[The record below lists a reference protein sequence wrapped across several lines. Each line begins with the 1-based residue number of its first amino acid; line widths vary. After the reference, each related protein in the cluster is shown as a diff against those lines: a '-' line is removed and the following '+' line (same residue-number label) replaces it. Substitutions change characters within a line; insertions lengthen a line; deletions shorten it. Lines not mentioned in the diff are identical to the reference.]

1 MTRPSVP
8 QSELR
13 PLRRDMQIIFQDPY
27 SSPEPA
33 HDRRDI
39 VGEAMRCTGSRRAPT
54 RRKRVVR
61 APQARSACGPHA
73 AATRTSSRAGSASAS
88 ASPAR
93 WPVEPEL
100 IVCDEP
106 VSALDVS
113 IQAQVV
119 NLLMDLQE
127 ELGLAYLFIAHDLS
141 VVEHISRPRG
151 VMYLGRIVEQA
162 PVEKLYLCTRH
173 PLHPYPD
180 RAAPLEG
187 DVPCRSPDPIRG
199 ALARSP
205 AERRRSPDP
214 ARGRRPERPLT
225 LPDVV
230 RLAKELGS
238 ALDAAHDA
246 GVLHRDVK
254 PENVFLAPFGAKIGD
269 FGIAR
274 VPDASV
280 TRTGMGVVGTPAYAA
295 PEVLRGKDPSP
306 SPKADQ
312 FLARRDRLR
321 GPHGRA
327 CLPGRRSHQRGRA
340 DRPEHPRRGHPT
352 RSPREAAKQATAV
365 LRRGMAKDPAARFGS
380 CTELADALEA
390 ALGSSAIAPTVPSAR
405 REARPGRSLSVLL
418 GLVIVVGLAAIVL
431 TRATGPKTP
440 GPPAS
445 AEPTTKPQPKPK
457 PHAVK
462 PPPKPQEP
470 KGADATPPPQAP
482 ASEPDGG
489 LESP

>member
-1 MTRPSVP
+1 MGRVFLATDGVLGRKVAIKV
-8 QSELR
+8 LR
-13 PLRRDMQIIFQDPY
+13 DDLGLGAEARAHLDARLRI
-27 SSPEPA
+27 
-33 HDRRDI
+33 
-39 VGEAMRCTGSRRAPT
+39 EAR
-54 RRKRVVR
+54 
-61 APQARSACGPHA
+61 A
-73 AATRTSSRAGSASAS
+73 AALVTHPNVVVLHDMGDD
-88 ASPAR
+88 
-93 WPVEPEL
+93 PE
-100 IVCDEP
+100 V
-106 VSALDVS
+106 
-113 IQAQVV
+113 
-119 NLLMDLQE
+119 
-127 ELGLAYLFIAHDLS
+127 G
-141 VVEHISRPRG
+141 
-151 VMYLGRIVEQA
+151 
-162 PVEKLYLCTRH
+162 LYLVFEH
-173 PLHPYPD
+173 VDGPSL
-180 RAAPLEG
+180 RARLEKG
-187 DVPCRSPDPIRG
+187 
-199 ALARSP
+199 
-205 AERRRSPDP
+205 
-214 ARGRRPERPLT
+214 PLT

-312 FLARRDRLR
+312 FSLAATVYEALT
-321 GPHGRA
+321 GERA
-327 CLPGRRSHQRGRA
+327 FPGDDLISVAAQIGQSTPA
-340 DRPEHPRRGHPT
+340 EVT
-352 RSPREAAKQATAV
+352 RHDLPREAAKQATTV

>member
-1 MTRPSVP
+1 VSLEGRSLGRY
-8 QSELR
+8 SDLR
-13 PLRRDMQIIFQDPY
+13 LLGEGGMGRVFLATDGVLGRNVAIKVLRDDLGLGAEAR
-27 SSPEPA
+27 A
-33 HDRRDI
+33 HLDARLRI
-39 VGEAMRCTGSRRAPT
+39 EAR
-54 RRKRVVR
+54 
-61 APQARSACGPHA
+61 A
-73 AATRTSSRAGSASAS
+73 AALVTHPNVVVLHDMGDD
-88 ASPAR
+88 
-93 WPVEPEL
+93 PE
-100 IVCDEP
+100 V
-106 VSALDVS
+106 
-113 IQAQVV
+113 
-119 NLLMDLQE
+119 
-127 ELGLAYLFIAHDLS
+127 G
-141 VVEHISRPRG
+141 
-151 VMYLGRIVEQA
+151 
-162 PVEKLYLCTRH
+162 LYLVFEH
-173 PLHPYPD
+173 VDGPSL
-180 RAAPLEG
+180 RARLEKG
-187 DVPCRSPDPIRG
+187 
-199 ALARSP
+199 
-205 AERRRSPDP
+205 
-214 ARGRRPERPLT
+214 PLT

-312 FLARRDRLR
+312 FSLAATVYEALT
-321 GPHGRA
+321 GERA
-327 CLPGRRSHQRGRA
+327 FPGDDLISVAAQIGQSTPA
-340 DRPEHPRRGHPT
+340 EVT
-352 RSPREAAKQATAV
+352 RHDLPREAAKQATAV

>member
-1 MTRPSVP
+1 VSLEGRSLGRY
-8 QSELR
+8 SDLR
-13 PLRRDMQIIFQDPY
+13 LLGEGGMGRVFLATDGVLGRNVAIKVLRDDLGLGAEAR
-27 SSPEPA
+27 A
-33 HDRRDI
+33 HLDARLRI
-39 VGEAMRCTGSRRAPT
+39 EAR
-54 RRKRVVR
+54 
-61 APQARSACGPHA
+61 A
-73 AATRTSSRAGSASAS
+73 AALVTHPNVVVLHDMGDD
-88 ASPAR
+88 
-93 WPVEPEL
+93 PE
-100 IVCDEP
+100 V
-106 VSALDVS
+106 
-113 IQAQVV
+113 
-119 NLLMDLQE
+119 
-127 ELGLAYLFIAHDLS
+127 G
-141 VVEHISRPRG
+141 
-151 VMYLGRIVEQA
+151 
-162 PVEKLYLCTRH
+162 LYLVFEH
-173 PLHPYPD
+173 VDGPSL
-180 RAAPLEG
+180 RARLEKG
-187 DVPCRSPDPIRG
+187 
-199 ALARSP
+199 
-205 AERRRSPDP
+205 
-214 ARGRRPERPLT
+214 PLT

-312 FLARRDRLR
+312 FSLAATVYEALT
-321 GPHGRA
+321 GERA
-327 CLPGRRSHQRGRA
+327 FPGDDLISVAAQIGQSTPA
-340 DRPEHPRRGHPT
+340 EVT
-352 RSPREAAKQATAV
+352 RHDLPREAAKQATTV

-418 GLVIVVGLAAIVL
+418 GLAIVVGLAAIVL

>member
-1 MTRPSVP
+1 VSLEGRSLGRY
-8 QSELR
+8 SDLR
-13 PLRRDMQIIFQDPY
+13 LLGEGGMGRVFLATDGVLGRKVAIKVLRDDLGLGAEAR
-27 SSPEPA
+27 A
-33 HDRRDI
+33 HLDARLRI
-39 VGEAMRCTGSRRAPT
+39 EAR
-54 RRKRVVR
+54 
-61 APQARSACGPHA
+61 A
-73 AATRTSSRAGSASAS
+73 AALVTHPNVVVLHDMGDDPEVGLYYLVFEHVDGPSLRA
-88 ASPAR
+88 R
-93 WPVEPEL
+93 L
-100 IVCDEP
+100 
-106 VSALDVS
+106 
-113 IQAQVV
+113 
-119 NLLMDLQE
+119 
-127 ELGLAYLFIAHDLS
+127 
-141 VVEHISRPRG
+141 
-151 VMYLGRIVEQA
+151 
-162 PVEKLYLCTRH
+162 EK
-173 PLHPYPD
+173 
-180 RAAPLEG
+180 G
-187 DVPCRSPDPIRG
+187 
-199 ALARSP
+199 
-205 AERRRSPDP
+205 
-214 ARGRRPERPLT
+214 PLT

-312 FLARRDRLR
+312 FSLAATVYEALT
-321 GPHGRA
+321 GERA
-327 CLPGRRSHQRGRA
+327 FPGDDLISVAAQIGQSTPA
-340 DRPEHPRRGHPT
+340 EVT
-352 RSPREAAKQATAV
+352 RHDLPREAAKQATTV

>member
-1 MTRPSVP
+1 MSLEGRSLGRY
-8 QSELR
+8 SDLR
-13 PLRRDMQIIFQDPY
+13 LLGEGGMGRVFLATDGVLGRNVAIKVLRDDLGLGAEAR
-27 SSPEPA
+27 A
-33 HDRRDI
+33 HLDARLRI
-39 VGEAMRCTGSRRAPT
+39 EAR
-54 RRKRVVR
+54 
-61 APQARSACGPHA
+61 A
-73 AATRTSSRAGSASAS
+73 AALVTHPNVVVLHDMGDD
-88 ASPAR
+88 
-93 WPVEPEL
+93 PE
-100 IVCDEP
+100 V
-106 VSALDVS
+106 
-113 IQAQVV
+113 
-119 NLLMDLQE
+119 
-127 ELGLAYLFIAHDLS
+127 G
-141 VVEHISRPRG
+141 
-151 VMYLGRIVEQA
+151 
-162 PVEKLYLCTRH
+162 LYLVFEH
-173 PLHPYPD
+173 VDGPSL
-180 RAAPLEG
+180 RARLEKG
-187 DVPCRSPDPIRG
+187 
-199 ALARSP
+199 
-205 AERRRSPDP
+205 
-214 ARGRRPERPLT
+214 PLT

-312 FLARRDRLR
+312 FSLAATVYEALT
-321 GPHGRA
+321 GERA
-327 CLPGRRSHQRGRA
+327 FPGDDLISVAAQIGQSTPA
-340 DRPEHPRRGHPT
+340 EVT
-352 RSPREAAKQATAV
+352 RHDLPREAAKQATTV

>member
-1 MTRPSVP
+1 MSLEGRSLGRY
-8 QSELR
+8 SDLR
-13 PLRRDMQIIFQDPY
+13 LLGEGGMGRVFLATDGVLGRNVAIKVLRDDLGLGAEAR
-27 SSPEPA
+27 A
-33 HDRRDI
+33 HLDARLRI
-39 VGEAMRCTGSRRAPT
+39 EAR
-54 RRKRVVR
+54 
-61 APQARSACGPHA
+61 A
-73 AATRTSSRAGSASAS
+73 AALVTHPNVVVLHDMGDD
-88 ASPAR
+88 
-93 WPVEPEL
+93 PE
-100 IVCDEP
+100 V
-106 VSALDVS
+106 
-113 IQAQVV
+113 
-119 NLLMDLQE
+119 
-127 ELGLAYLFIAHDLS
+127 G
-141 VVEHISRPRG
+141 
-151 VMYLGRIVEQA
+151 
-162 PVEKLYLCTRH
+162 LYLVFEH
-173 PLHPYPD
+173 VDGPSL
-180 RAAPLEG
+180 RARLEKG
-187 DVPCRSPDPIRG
+187 
-199 ALARSP
+199 
-205 AERRRSPDP
+205 
-214 ARGRRPERPLT
+214 PLT

-312 FLARRDRLR
+312 FSLAATVYEALT
-321 GPHGRA
+321 GERA
-327 CLPGRRSHQRGRA
+327 FPGDDLISVAAQIGQSTPA
-340 DRPEHPRRGHPT
+340 EVT
-352 RSPREAAKQATAV
+352 RHDLPREAAKQATTV

-418 GLVIVVGLAAIVL
+418 GLAIVVGLAAIVL

>member
-1 MTRPSVP
+1 MSLEGRSLGRY
-8 QSELR
+8 SDLR
-13 PLRRDMQIIFQDPY
+13 ILGEGGMGRVFLATDGVLGRKVAIKVLRDDLGLGAEAR
-27 SSPEPA
+27 A
-33 HDRRDI
+33 HLDARLRI
-39 VGEAMRCTGSRRAPT
+39 EAR
-54 RRKRVVR
+54 
-61 APQARSACGPHA
+61 A
-73 AATRTSSRAGSASAS
+73 AALVTHPNVVVLHDMGDD
-88 ASPAR
+88 
-93 WPVEPEL
+93 PE
-100 IVCDEP
+100 V
-106 VSALDVS
+106 
-113 IQAQVV
+113 
-119 NLLMDLQE
+119 
-127 ELGLAYLFIAHDLS
+127 G
-141 VVEHISRPRG
+141 
-151 VMYLGRIVEQA
+151 
-162 PVEKLYLCTRH
+162 LYLVFEH
-173 PLHPYPD
+173 VDGPSL
-180 RAAPLEG
+180 RARLEKG
-187 DVPCRSPDPIRG
+187 
-199 ALARSP
+199 
-205 AERRRSPDP
+205 
-214 ARGRRPERPLT
+214 PLT

-312 FLARRDRLR
+312 FSLAATVYEALT
-321 GPHGRA
+321 GERA
-327 CLPGRRSHQRGRA
+327 FPGDDLISVAAQIGQSTPA
-340 DRPEHPRRGHPT
+340 EVT
-352 RSPREAAKQATAV
+352 RHDLPREAANQATAV

-418 GLVIVVGLAAIVL
+418 GLVIVMGLAAIVL
-431 TRATGPKTP
+431 TRATGQKTP

-445 AEPTTKPQPKPK
+445 DEPPTKPLPKPK

-489 LESP
+489 PESP

>member
-1 MTRPSVP
+1 VSLEGRSLGRY
-8 QSELR
+8 SDLR
-13 PLRRDMQIIFQDPY
+13 LLGEGGMGRVFLATDGVLGRNVAIKVLRDDLGLGAEAR
-27 SSPEPA
+27 A
-33 HDRRDI
+33 HLDARLRI
-39 VGEAMRCTGSRRAPT
+39 EAR
-54 RRKRVVR
+54 
-61 APQARSACGPHA
+61 A
-73 AATRTSSRAGSASAS
+73 AALVTHPNVVVLHDMGDD
-88 ASPAR
+88 
-93 WPVEPEL
+93 PE
-100 IVCDEP
+100 V
-106 VSALDVS
+106 
-113 IQAQVV
+113 
-119 NLLMDLQE
+119 
-127 ELGLAYLFIAHDLS
+127 G
-141 VVEHISRPRG
+141 
-151 VMYLGRIVEQA
+151 
-162 PVEKLYLCTRH
+162 LYLVFEH
-173 PLHPYPD
+173 VDGPSL
-180 RAAPLEG
+180 RARLEKG
-187 DVPCRSPDPIRG
+187 
-199 ALARSP
+199 
-205 AERRRSPDP
+205 
-214 ARGRRPERPLT
+214 PLT

-312 FLARRDRLR
+312 FSLAATVYEALT
-321 GPHGRA
+321 GERA
-327 CLPGRRSHQRGRA
+327 FPGDDLISVAAQIGQSTPA
-340 DRPEHPRRGHPT
+340 EVT
-352 RSPREAAKQATAV
+352 RHDLPREAAKQATTV

>member
-1 MTRPSVP
+1 MSLEGRSLGRY
-8 QSELR
+8 SDLR
-13 PLRRDMQIIFQDPY
+13 LLGEGGMGRVFLATDGVLGRKVAIKVLRDDLGLGAEAR
-27 SSPEPA
+27 A
-33 HDRRDI
+33 HLDARLRI
-39 VGEAMRCTGSRRAPT
+39 EAR
-54 RRKRVVR
+54 
-61 APQARSACGPHA
+61 A
-73 AATRTSSRAGSASAS
+73 AALVTHPNVVVLHDMGDD
-88 ASPAR
+88 
-93 WPVEPEL
+93 PE
-100 IVCDEP
+100 V
-106 VSALDVS
+106 
-113 IQAQVV
+113 
-119 NLLMDLQE
+119 
-127 ELGLAYLFIAHDLS
+127 G
-141 VVEHISRPRG
+141 
-151 VMYLGRIVEQA
+151 
-162 PVEKLYLCTRH
+162 LYLVFEH
-173 PLHPYPD
+173 VDGPSL
-180 RAAPLEG
+180 RARLEKG
-187 DVPCRSPDPIRG
+187 
-199 ALARSP
+199 
-205 AERRRSPDP
+205 
-214 ARGRRPERPLT
+214 PLT

-312 FLARRDRLR
+312 FSLAATVYEALT
-321 GPHGRA
+321 GERA
-327 CLPGRRSHQRGRA
+327 FPGDDLISVAAQIGQSTPA
-340 DRPEHPRRGHPT
+340 EVT
-352 RSPREAAKQATAV
+352 RHDLPREAAKQATAV